1 MTYTSLPAQS
11 STVTAMQA
19 YSRILGSIRGAQN
32 EPHPRWWHASLQV
45 TPEGFATGDF
55 PLGDSKGSLLLD
67 PAGRVIKGS
76 GLNGDF
82 EVALVGP
89 ASAVGREV
97 LTQLGAPIDVD
108 AERWDAVTVEEYD
121 AAAAANYYEALL
133 AVHETFAGFAAG
145 IEGEV
150 GPMNLWP
157 HHFDIAFEWFSDAVE
172 VYDEEDGPK
181 EYSKQVGF
189 GFSPGDEGDPQP
201 YFYANPWPFDEA
213 FRQVELP
220 NGASWHEE
228 GWSGGFL
235 PYTAVAEGG
244 SDLLTSFM
252 RKVFEG
258 TRQALS

>member
-181 EYSKQVGF
+181 EHNKQVGF
-189 GFSPGDEGDPQP
+189 GFSPGDQGDAQP
-201 YFYANPWPFDEA
+201 YLYANPWPFDES
-213 FRQVELP
+213 FRSVTLP
-220 NGASWHEE
+220 EGASWHEE
-228 GWSGGFL
+228 GWSGAFL

-244 SDLLTSFM
+244 SNLLTSFM
-252 RKVFEG
+252 SAVFEG
-258 TRQALS
+258 TRAALS